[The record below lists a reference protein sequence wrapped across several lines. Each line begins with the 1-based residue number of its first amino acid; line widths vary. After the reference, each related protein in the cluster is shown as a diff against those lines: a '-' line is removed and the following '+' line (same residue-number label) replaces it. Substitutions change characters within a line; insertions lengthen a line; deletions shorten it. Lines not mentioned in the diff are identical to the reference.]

1 MFAQGGLRIELH
13 RGHKLT
19 VFEVNY
25 DRALIGSGAHCDVRL
40 APNEAAIEHLVVR
53 LVGDDEVF
61 GETKAIEP
69 VCLLNGAP
77 FLEGRLVATSLL
89 ELGGVALRVL
99 RTNREEPA
107 AVRKAGASKST
118 TSPTVQA
125 LGLIGVALGLYVV
138 LSKPGLSDSGVAT
151 GIEPPLLAAV
161 APEPCAEH
169 DVRSAAALATQS
181 ESEAESKRERA
192 PFYPGAGSEAI
203 IWYERAAGC
212 YAAAGQPERAAE
224 AHAAAA
230 RIQADIADEIHLR
243 HVRLERYLTQGEYPE
258 ARRQA
263 TVLAELVVEKNG
275 AYARWL
281 SAVRREGELRAHV
294 EAPR

>member
-13 RGHKLT
+13 RGHKLS

-40 APNEAAIEHLVVR
+40 APDEAAVEHLVVQ

-61 GETKAIEP
+61 AEAKALEP

-107 AVRKAGASKST
+107 AVRKAGTSKSA
-118 TSPTVQA
+118 TSPAIQA
-125 LGLIGVALGLYVV
+125 LGLLGVCLGLYVV
-138 LSKPGLSDSGVAT
+138 LSKPGLGDAGVAT
-151 GIEPPLLAAV
+151 GIEPPPLAAST
-161 APEPCAEH
+161 PETCAEH
-169 DVRSAAALATQS
+169 DVRSAAALAAQA
-181 ESEAESKRERA
+181 ENEAESKHERA
-192 PFYPGAGSEAI
+192 PFYPGAGAEAVA
-203 IWYERAAGC
+203 WYERAAGC
-212 YAAAGQPERAAE
+212 YTTAGQPDRAAE
-224 AHAAAA
+224 AHTAAA
-230 RIQADIADEIHLR
+230 RLQSEIANEIHLR
-243 HVRLERYLTQGEYPE
+243 HVRLERYLTRGEYSE
-258 ARRQA
+258 ARHQA
-263 TVLAELVVEKNG
+263 TVLAELVVDKNG

-281 SAVRREGELRAHV
+281 SAVRREGELRASV
-294 EAPR
+294 VQP